1 MARESVSSGAVQI
14 EGLGLLQKQLK
25 ALEADKADLLEAN
38 LHAAETLIK
47 SARNMVPVKT
57 GALIQTLRPSKTQRY
72 AQASAGSARVPYA
85 NPIHWGWSVVGSSHK
100 GKLTQGSPRNI
111 KPQPFFAKALGYTY
125 QEIINNY
132 QRDLQNLINKY
143 GLGE

>member
-38 LHAAETLIK
+38 LHAAETLIR
-47 SARNMVPVKT
+47 SASGLVPSLT
-57 GALIQTLRPSKTQRY
+57 GALKATLRPSKTQRY
-72 AQASAGSARVPYA
+72 AQASAGNARVPYA
-85 NPIHWGWSVVGSSHK
+85 NPIHWGWSVVGASHK
-100 GKLTQGSPRNI
+100 GKLAPGTVRNI

>member
-1 MARESVSSGAVQI
+1 MARESVSSGSIQI
-14 EGLGLLQKQLK
+14 EGLGLLQRQLK

-72 AQASAGSARVPYA
+72 AQASAGNARVPYA

-100 GKLTQGSPRNI
+100 GKLAPGTPKNI